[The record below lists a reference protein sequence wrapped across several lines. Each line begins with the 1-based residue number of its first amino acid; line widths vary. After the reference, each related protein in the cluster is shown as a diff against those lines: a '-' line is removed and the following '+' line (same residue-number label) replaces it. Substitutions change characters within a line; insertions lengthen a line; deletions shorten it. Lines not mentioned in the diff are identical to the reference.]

1 MTTCSCV
8 GVYTKPEYS
17 ERAQNSHQFLE
28 RNMLLEKKD
37 SLIAEARE
45 LIKIMTERALLHS
58 FRASRLLLWSLN

>member
-1 MTTCSCV
+1 MQLCWRIYQTRIFRES
-8 GVYTKPEYS
+8 TKLTS
-17 ERAQNSHQFLE
+17 IFG
-28 RNMLLEKKD
+28 KKD